1 MNISELIVEHLK
13 QGKPVEIPGMGT
25 LKSVLRE
32 PYHDPTTSTYYP
44 AGHTVILTDQK
55 CVDASLIPTIAARE
69 CVNENVA
76 AQMWHNYTD
85 ALEDKLRTTGSHTF
99 TGLGT
104 IARVGDKYF
113 FSAAEDLELDASN
126 GRDMPLHDVKTYDH
140 AGEEDPFA
148 QFEDAEAKAAEE
160 EAARIAEEER
170 QRLEAEA
177 EAERERLAAEEA
189 ERQRLAAEEAER
201 ERLAA
206 EEAER
211 DRLAAEEAER
221 QRLAAEE
228 AERQRL
234 AAEEAERQRLEAEAK
249 AERQRL
255 AAEEA
260 ERQRF
265 TTEERPVV
273 ESIVAEKT
281 AIPDSEPRTEEPAP
295 ETGEKKQKKSRWWI
309 LLLLLLLLLLLG
321 AGAYCYFKGI
331 FPSKQATVTA
341 PFQDRERVD
350 APATND
356 LTFNTDLIEYS
367 DREMMRTSDLVCF
380 NMAEYINGFLT
391 DRGYTS
397 ARVPMMERVRQ
408 YSNQRMIE
416 LLGERFAVQ
425 RFIPYDDY
433 VYKYNEP
440 YLKYVYANRSRVK
453 VQSELMDEGLLDEM
467 LRRMID
473 ELGLK
478 PDGAGAAPKTAAE
491 VQEVKAAERREI
503 ETRRQAAVEKQQ
515 SAPVNVNVARDSK
528 QGFDIIAGCY
538 LNRQTAT
545 KMTARLHELGC
556 DAYIIEKNDLFY
568 VSMGSAATRTSAES
582 LFHHIKS
589 WYDGDV
595 VIKEW

>member
-99 TGLGT
+99 IGLGT

-148 QFEDAEAKAAEE
+148 QFDDAEAKAAEE

-177 EAERERLAAEEA
+177 EAERQRLTAEEAERERLAAEEA

-201 ERLAA
+201 ERFA
-206 EEAER
+206 
-211 DRLAAEEAER
+211 
-221 QRLAAEE
+221 
-228 AERQRL
+228 
-234 AAEEAERQRLEAEAK
+234 
-249 AERQRL
+249 
-255 AAEEA
+255 
-260 ERQRF
+260 
-265 TTEERPVV
+265 TEEKPVV

-321 AGAYCYFKGI
+321 AGAYCYFNGI

-341 PFQDRERVD
+341 PLQDRERVD

-515 SAPVNVNVARDSK
+515 SASVNVNVARDSK

>member
-126 GRDMPLHDVKTYDH
+126 GRDMPLHDVKTYNH

-160 EAARIAEEER
+160 EAARIAEEGR

-177 EAERERLAAEEA
+177 EAERQRLAAEESERERLAAEESERERIAAEEAERLRLAAEEA
-189 ERQRLAAEEAER
+189 ERQRLAAEE
-201 ERLAA
+201 
-206 EEAER
+206 
-211 DRLAAEEAER
+211 
-221 QRLAAEE
+221 
-228 AERQRL
+228 
-234 AAEEAERQRLEAEAK
+234 

-309 LLLLLLLLLLLG
+309 LLLLLLLFLLLG
-321 AGAYCYFKGI
+321 AGAYCYFNGI

-453 VQSELMDEGLLDEM
+453 VQSELMDEGVLDEM